1 MIETYSIRQQN
12 SQVISY
18 AFTQNNVVIYSDLIK
33 LKVALDNGEI
43 IGFESFGYLMAHHQ
57 RDIPEAKLT
66 PEEAK
71 AKINPRVRVEDVR
84 KALIP
89 LNNGQEV
96 FTYEIS
102 GKLNEDHYLIYINA
116 LTGDEEN
123 ILQVV
128 QQPEGR
134 LAI

>member
-1 MIETYSIRQQN
+1 
-12 SQVISY
+12 
-18 AFTQNNVVIYSDLIK
+18 LIK